1 MLSCGVDNIIY
12 KWDLETGIREVFYEM
27 ENPKTIAISDND
39 QTIAVGTRDG
49 KLLLFSG
56 RGSDPPV
63 ELSSEPGNQIWSLAF
78 RSKDNMLISG
88 DQKGV
93 LRIWDIDQRKLVSRK
108 KSHQA
113 RIYEIKVDPSQRY
126 LASCSTDGSVLVL
139 NLEDINQQPIE
150 IAKLNGF
157 IYSVEFINR
166 GRNLVIGSKSSNP
179 LVGYPVRMED
189 LSTFVCPNISR
200 NLSQSEW
207 RNHIGDDVPFEE
219 TCSK

>member
-1 MLSCGVDNIIY
+1 ML
-12 KWDLETGIREVFYEM
+12 M
-27 ENPKTIAISDND
+27 
-39 QTIAVGTRDG
+39 
-49 KLLLFSG
+49 
-56 RGSDPPV
+56 
-63 ELSSEPGNQIWSLAF
+63 
-78 RSKDNMLISG
+78 SG

-93 LRIWDIDQRKLVSRK
+93 LKIYDIDQKKQVSRK
-108 KSHQA
+108 KYHQA
-113 RIYEIKVDPSQRY
+113 RIFEIKVDPTQRY
-126 LASCSTDGSVLVL
+126 LTSCSTDGRILVID
-139 NLEDINQQPIE
+139 LEDRNQQPIE

-166 GRNLVIGSKSSNP
+166 GRNLVIGSSASNP
-179 LVGYPVRMED
+179 LVSYPVRMED